1 MSAYIVSE
9 VKVRDRTALEEYR
22 SRAADSIAQ
31 YGGRYLVR
39 GGSVEPLEGRWFPEL
54 FIIVEFPDA
63 ERARAW
69 YRSAEYA
76 AALKIRDTA
85 LVRNL
90 ILAEG
95 VVPP

>member
-1 MSAYIVSE
+1 MPAYVVSD
-9 VKVRDRTALEEYR
+9 VTIRDAAAIETYR

-39 GGSVEPLEGRWFPEL
+39 GGAVQPLEGDWNPRL
-54 FIIVEFPDA
+54 IIVEFPDM

-69 YRSAEYA
+69 YNSPEYA
-76 AALKIRDTA
+76 AALAVRDAA

-90 ILAEG
+90 VLLDG
-95 VVPP
+95 VPPA